1 MNAPKHD
8 IKIVMGD
15 FNAKVGKEQG
25 VTPNV
30 GKYSLHKEKKI
41 MDGE

>member
-1 MNAPKHD
+1 
-8 IKIVMGD
+8 
-15 FNAKVGKEQG
+15 VGKERG

-41 MDGE
+41 MDGEW